1 MDLFAA
7 GLEHNTTA
15 GVDLAKNRKAFLQH
29 STSLDSLRPIEKRVV
44 DEVQAEGNYSSS
56 TVGGVHAVVTDSVQ
70 LFSLGYAS
78 RRIPSR
84 RWKISS
90 AIDNQMGR
98 CIYPGADIIAF
109 VERQIQMCVH

>member
-44 DEVQAEGNYSSS
+44 DEVQAEGNYSS
-56 TVGGVHAVVTDSVQ
+56 TVGGVHAVVTDSVR

-78 RRIPSR
+78 RRIPSK
-84 RWKISS
+84 RWKIPS
-90 AIDNQMGR
+90 AIDDPVEH
-98 CIYPGADIIAF
+98 CIYPGADIIAS
-109 VERQIQMCVH
+109 VERQIYMCVH